1 MYWDMVGATG
11 EWAGAIAV
19 VVTLIYLS
27 SQIRQSKLTTQQD
40 MEQRRIEQANRFL
53 LLPAENAEFAELM
66 VRFMDREKALG
77 SWELAEQWDCSPAEA
92 FRVSQYWVARCGSW
106 EEYYLSPTR
115 NPERWATVERRIA
128 TMLSQE
134 PGMSCWQVTKQMYA
148 PRFVARVDELL
159 AAPES
164 D

>member
-77 SWELAEQWDCSPAEA
+77 TWKLAEQWGCSPAEA
-92 FRVSQYWVARCGSW
+92 FRVSQYIVARCSSW

-134 PGMSCWQVTKQMYA
+134 PGMSCWQITKPIYG

-164 D
+164 A